1 MYCTQTQLV
10 DRYGTKMLTDLTD
23 RAVPRSGAIDAAVVT
38 RAITDAGAEI
48 DGYLATRYALPL
60 AVIPPIINDLAQRVA
75 IYKLHVVNV
84 SQKIAD
90 DYKLALA
97 SLSNISKG
105 VIKLDVAGTEP
116 AASTANSVF
125 VQQGGTRL
133 THDSL
138 KGFG

>member
-60 AVIPPIINDLAQRVA
+60 SSVPQTITDIAQRIT